1 MVSPRSLVS
10 TIRFARLTVA
20 AGVLVVGSIAL
31 RDGDVRA
38 CTGGD
43 PTIALETTFDPAVI
57 GDATWP
63 GLFFD
68 GNVAG
73 YGDRCDECLAKAIA
87 ADWRGYLGPAIT
99 DADWAHVLYELKS
112 ADLDAVAARLAGKAK
127 TGPKGMDASSL
138 WSKSAPVDKLRA
150 AVAFVQLARRVEAV
164 DSFDAGYAESGQPK
178 VAPLPAPE
186 LLAAAKA
193 GLAAVPATDPFLRQ
207 RYAFQVMRVTFYRR
221 EYAAVEKMFDTSGP
235 SLLAPSPDLAFRARY
250 YYAGALRHEDKRA
263 RANVEL
269 ARIAADDPA
278 LAGFAMRDF
287 QPMEDV
293 DWKKALALTTTT
305 RDKTALWRLV
315 GIKADPLA
323 AAREIV
329 KLDPKSNL
337 ASLLV
342 VRELARIEG
351 STSSVGMY
359 GQKVEPAQVAAA
371 KAAYKT
377 LEQLATTLAAAPAT
391 DQPWVM
397 DLVVGHI
404 AARRGDVA
412 TARTHI
418 QKALAA
424 RPSDARVV
432 AQGKASL
439 ALALVFDWKINPA
452 HEDELAKLMLAVEAT
467 KTYDRQ
473 QAVHEEVRGRLARA
487 YLAAGKLVD
496 AEMLDPNTLVPL
508 DEYSNRPTDN
518 TYDKSKWTDPAFIKE
533 MIARLGVTTTD
544 FDKFVVHTTLTREQL
559 QRDLALRD
567 LLDGDFAG
575 ALKNFATLAV
585 GAAPLHTDPFVIHIN
600 DCHDCDHDKYANAAW
615 TPAGVANRMAT
626 LAKTAGG
633 TGEAAA
639 TASLELGNALYN
651 ATWYGNARALTDE
664 SHEQTFDTRPAE
676 RWYKRAYDLT
686 KDRELKA
693 KAAFLAAKCERGR
706 NLSGVP
712 MPTGQAATGPDPDVV
727 PHTWYGVLRG
737 YASTRYYKE
746 VLKECGYF
754 AAWTASGSK

>member
-1 MVSPRSLVS
+1 MASPRSLIS
-10 TIRFARLTVA
+10 TTPFARLAVA
-20 AGVLVVGSIAL
+20 AGVLVAGSAAL

-73 YGDRCDECLAKAIA
+73 YGDRCDACLTKAIA
-87 ADWRGYLGPAIT
+87 ADWRGYLGPAVT

-127 TGPKGMDASSL
+127 TVPAGMEKTSI

-150 AVAFVQLARRVEAV
+150 AVAFVQLARRVEEV
-164 DSFDAGYAESGQPK
+164 DSFDGGYAESGQPK

-193 GLAAVPATDPFLRQ
+193 GLAAVPAADAFLRQ
-207 RYAFQVMRVTFYRR
+207 RYAFQILRVTFYRR
-221 EYAAVEKMFDTSGP
+221 EYAAVEKQFDTSAP
-235 SLLAPSPDLAFRARY
+235 TLLAPSQDLAFRARY
-250 YYAGALRHEDKRA
+250 YYAGALRHDDKRA

-278 LAGFAMRDF
+278 LAGYAMRDF
-287 QPMEDV
+287 QPMEDG
-293 DWKKALALTTTT
+293 DWKKALALATTT

-323 AAREIV
+323 AVREII

-342 VRELARIEG
+342 VRELARIE
-351 STSSVGMY
+351 SASSSVGLY
-359 GQKVEPAQVAAA
+359 GQKVEPAQLAAA

-377 LEQLATTLAAAPAT
+377 LEQLATTLAAAPGT

-397 DLVVGHI
+397 ELVIGHI

-412 TARTHI
+412 AARAHI

-424 RPSDARVV
+424 RPGDPRVV

-467 KTYDRQ
+467 KSYDRQ
-473 QAVHEEVRGRLARA
+473 EAVHEEVRGRLAKA

-508 DEYSNRPTDN
+508 DEYSSRPTAN
-518 TYDKSKWTDPAFIKE
+518 PYDRSKWTEAAFIKE
-533 MIARLGVTTTD
+533 MIARLGVTATD
-544 FDKFVVHTTLTREQL
+544 FDKFVVHTTITKEQL
-559 QRDLALRD
+559 QRDLALRN
-567 LLDGDFAG
+567 LLDGDFAA
-575 ALKNFATLAV
+575 ALKGFDALKLR
-585 GAAPLHTDPFVIHIN
+585 AAPLHTDPFVIHIN
-600 DCHDCDHDKYANAAW
+600 DCHDCDHETYVNAAW
-615 TPAGVANRMAT
+615 TPASIANRMAT
-626 LAKTAGG
+626 LAKTANG

-639 TASLELGNALYN
+639 AASLELGNGLYN

-693 KAAFLAAKCERGR
+693 KAAFLAAKCERDR
-706 NLSGVP
+706 NLTSAP
-712 MPTGQAATGPDPDVV
+712 APTDQAVNGPDPDVV
-727 PHTWYGVLRG
+727 PHTWYAVLKS